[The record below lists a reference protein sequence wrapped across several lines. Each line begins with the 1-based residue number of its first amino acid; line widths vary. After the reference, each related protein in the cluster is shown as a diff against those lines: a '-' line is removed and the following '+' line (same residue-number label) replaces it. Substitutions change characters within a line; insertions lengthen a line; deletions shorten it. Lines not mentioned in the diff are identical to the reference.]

1 MAGTRPRSARAARSP
16 QPRGRITPWRR
27 RQTSTTAGPRR
38 SFRRIRSRVP
48 RGSSACRRPP
58 CASGPRATVRARRS
72 SSRPSARPSPSRS
85 RTLSRPSCSL
95 GRGLVVEA
103 LRAAKLDVHAHDDHF
118 AQNTPDAEWLV
129 EVGRRGWVVLTK
141 DKNIRVNALERLAL
155 VRANVACIMLGRG
168 DLTASAMAQV

>member
-1 MAGTRPRSARAARSP
+1 MKLREPFTYFVDR
-16 QPRGRITPWRR
+16 
-27 RQTSTTAGPRR
+27 
-38 SFRRIRSRVP
+38 
-48 RGSSACRRPP
+48 
-58 CASGPRATVRARRS
+58 
-72 SSRPSARPSPSRS
+72 
-85 RTLSRPSCSL
+85 SL

-155 VRANVACIMLGRG
+155 VCANVACIMLGRG
-168 DLTASAMAQV
+168 DLTAPAMAQVFVEALPLIQRVLRRFGLPLAASLSSGKSLRVLLADGEWLKPPKELK

>member
-1 MAGTRPRSARAARSP
+1 MKLREPFTYFIDR
-16 QPRGRITPWRR
+16 
-27 RQTSTTAGPRR
+27 
-38 SFRRIRSRVP
+38 
-48 RGSSACRRPP
+48 
-58 CASGPRATVRARRS
+58 
-72 SSRPSARPSPSRS
+72 
-85 RTLSRPSCSL
+85 SL

-129 EVGRRGWVVLTK
+129 EIGRRGWVVLTK

-168 DLTASAMAQV
+168 DLTAPAMAQVFVDALPLIRRVLRRFGLPLAASLSSGKSLRVLLADGEWLKPPKELK